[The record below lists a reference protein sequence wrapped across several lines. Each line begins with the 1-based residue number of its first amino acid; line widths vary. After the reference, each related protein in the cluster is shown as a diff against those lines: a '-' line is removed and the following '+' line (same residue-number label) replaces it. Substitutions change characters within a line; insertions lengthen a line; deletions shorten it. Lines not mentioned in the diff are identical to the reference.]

1 MSENVVINGIT
12 TAFIGI
18 TVVFVGLILLIG
30 VIWLMRFASGEKK
43 PAAAASKPAPSSK
56 AVAKPAAPAAPAAP
70 PAPAPPAADS
80 TALAIAITA
89 ALFAVLAG
97 EESGQSGF
105 VVRRIRRY

>member
-1 MSENVVINGIT
+1 MSESVVINGIT
-12 TAFIGI
+12 TAFIGL
-18 TVVFVGLILLIG
+18 TVVFLGLILLIG

-56 AVAKPAAPAAPAAP
+56 AVATPVAPAAP
-70 PAPAPPAADS
+70 PAPAQPAADS

-97 EESGQSGF
+97 EETGQSGF